1 MLGVELRD
9 EHGLEGKVAGTIEG
23 LGLLDVVTSFDS
35 YDKRTVQ
42 VTGLIKGQEDLGPVR
57 GYEIHM
63 GMTERGLSLPLF
75 DIEDL
80 SGKHLDGA
88 VSVDGMVMGSYL
100 HGSFDL
106 PAFRRFFLSK
116 VCREDARP
124 DDDPTVK
131 DYDTSVD
138 ESIERIA
145 TALKG
150 SLDMKQVYEMLDMGG
165 RE

>member
-1 MLGVELRD
+1 M
-9 EHGLEGKVAGTIEG
+9 
-23 LGLLDVVTSFDS
+23 DVVTNFDS

-42 VTGLIKGQEDLGPVR
+42 VTGQIIGQEDLGPVR

-63 GMTERGLSLPLF
+63 GMTERGGSLPLF

-80 SGKHLDGA
+80 AGKHTDGA

-116 VCREDARP
+116 ACHDRSGMNGMPAVKEYDA
-124 DDDPTVK
+124 
-131 DYDTSVD
+131 SVE

-145 TALKG
+145 SALQD
-150 SLDMKQVYEMLDMGG
+150 SLDMDKVFNMLGMEV
-165 RE
+165 RK